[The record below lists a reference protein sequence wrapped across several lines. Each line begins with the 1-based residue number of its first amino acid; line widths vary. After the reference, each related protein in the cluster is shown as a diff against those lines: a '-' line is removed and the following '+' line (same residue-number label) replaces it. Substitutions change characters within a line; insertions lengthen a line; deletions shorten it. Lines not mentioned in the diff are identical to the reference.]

1 MKFGLFGSAKLNKI
15 NNDIDSSLSYNEWI
29 DYNVEAEKLGFES
42 TFTVEHHFTGLGQVS
57 ASLNLLTYLA
67 AKTSKIKLGTA
78 VITLPWHNPVLL
90 AEQVA
95 TMDLLSKGRIQLG
108 VGKGYRYNEFKGFKI
123 DMNEAR
129 RLGDKYAPD
138 EMEEDRRDKD
148 TKRMN
153 ETKKILRSVIKVM
166 KMQVANF
173 KDYITEDKKG
183 NKNHVIEGVFM
194 QADSKNRNGRIYEKK
209 ILEAAVEKYIKEQVS
224 TGRAV
229 GELNHPEGP
238 TVNLDKVSHKITEL
252 KWDGSNVIGKAS
264 ILKTPMGQIVEGLL
278 EGGVKLG
285 VSSRGMGSLVQ
296 KNGTSYVGKDFMLAT
311 VDIVQDPSAPEAF
324 VNGIMEGVEWVW
336 DNGILKAQDIEI
348 IETEIKTAK
357 NTISSDIEIRAFK
370 NFLSK
375 LVNSK

>member
-1 MKFGLFGSAKLNKI
+1 MKLIAEY
-15 NNDIDSSLSYNEWI
+15 NDS
-29 DYNVEAEKLGFES
+29 
-42 TFTVEHHFTGLGQVS
+42 
-57 ASLNLLTYLA
+57 NLQ
-67 AKTSKIKLGTA
+67 S
-78 VITLPWHNPVLL
+78 
-90 AEQVA
+90 
-95 TMDLLSKGRIQLG
+95 
-108 VGKGYRYNEFKGFKI
+108 
-123 DMNEAR
+123 
-129 RLGDKYAPD
+129 
-138 EMEEDRRDKD
+138 
-148 TKRMN
+148 
-153 ETKKILRSVIKVM
+153 
-166 KMQVANF
+166 
-173 KDYITEDKKG
+173 YITEDKKG

-357 NTISSDIEIRAFK
+357 NTAYSDVEIRAYK

>member
-1 MKFGLFGSAKLNKI
+1 MRLIAEYT
-15 NNDIDSSLSYNEWI
+15 DSN
-29 DYNVEAEKLGFES
+29 
-42 TFTVEHHFTGLGQVS
+42 
-57 ASLNLLTYLA
+57 
-67 AKTSKIKLGTA
+67 
-78 VITLPWHNPVLL
+78 
-90 AEQVA
+90 
-95 TMDLLSKGRIQLG
+95 IQ
-108 VGKGYRYNEFKGFKI
+108 N
-123 DMNEAR
+123 
-129 RLGDKYAPD
+129 
-138 EMEEDRRDKD
+138 
-148 TKRMN
+148 
-153 ETKKILRSVIKVM
+153 
-166 KMQVANF
+166 
-173 KDYITEDKKG
+173 YITEDKKG
-183 NKNHVIEGVFM
+183 NKSHVIEGVFM

-209 ILEAAVEKYIKEQVS
+209 ILEAAVDKYIKEQVS

-252 KWDGSNVIGKAS
+252 KWEGSNVVGKAS

-296 KNGTSYVGKDFMLAT
+296 KNGTNYVGKDFMLAT

-324 VNGIMEGVEWVW
+324 VNGIMEGVEWIW

-357 NTISSDIEIRAFK
+357 NTASPDVEIRAFK